1 VTDATDEHGLVRMG
15 GHGWGRMRQM
25 STDRRGYGW
34 GDADVTDAT
43 DEHGSEGIRMGEHGC
58 DGSTDEHGSE
68 V

>member
-1 VTDATDEHGLVRMG
+1 MG
-15 GHGWGRMRQM
+15 
-25 STDRRGYGW
+25 